1 MEASMT
7 FEVHPLFPRFEE
19 KQFRQTFD
27 NNLVKDL

>member
-1 MEASMT
+1 MT
-7 FEVHPLFPRFEE
+7 FEVHPLLPRFEE

>member
-1 MEASMT
+1 MT
-7 FEVHPLFPRFEE
+7 FEVHPLFPHFEE

>member
-1 MEASMT
+1 MT

-19 KQFRQTFD
+19 KQFRQTCD

>member
-1 MEASMT
+1 MT

-19 KQFRQTFD
+19 KQFRQTFY

>member
-1 MEASMT
+1 MT
-7 FEVHPLFPRFEE
+7 FEVHPLCPRLEE

>member
-1 MEASMT
+1 MT
-7 FEVHPLFPRFEE
+7 FEVHPLCPRFEE